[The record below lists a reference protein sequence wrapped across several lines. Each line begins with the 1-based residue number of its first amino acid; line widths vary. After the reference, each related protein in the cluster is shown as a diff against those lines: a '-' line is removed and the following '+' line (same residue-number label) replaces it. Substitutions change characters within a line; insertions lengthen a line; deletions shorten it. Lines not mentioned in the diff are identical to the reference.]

1 MYAAITRAINK
12 AVVEINRDIRPY
24 LKYMIREVPQDVLK
38 LTEGDFYLPRF
49 RYVEPRPY
57 TREEYAYLQ
66 DWMTGWGLLDADS
79 GYEKIIDP
87 KRVMAASGL

>member
-1 MYAAITRAINK
+1 
-12 AVVEINRDIRPY
+12 
-24 LKYMIREVPQDVLK
+24 MIREVPPEIMK
-38 LTEGDFYLPRF
+38 LTEDDFYLPRF

-57 TREEYAYLQ
+57 TREEYEYLHE
-66 DWMTGWGLLDADS
+66 WMTGWGLLDADS